1 MADMSPEDLAFLKKI
16 GQITEEVKPKPTAKK
31 KVSVADI
38 AALAKKIRK
47 PNEAWTSAIKR
58 AAAQMKKA

>member
-1 MADMSPEDLAFLKKI
+1 M
-16 GQITEEVKPKPTAKK
+16 PKTTAKK
-31 KVSVADI
+31 VGVADI

-58 AAAQMKKA
+58 AAAQLKKG